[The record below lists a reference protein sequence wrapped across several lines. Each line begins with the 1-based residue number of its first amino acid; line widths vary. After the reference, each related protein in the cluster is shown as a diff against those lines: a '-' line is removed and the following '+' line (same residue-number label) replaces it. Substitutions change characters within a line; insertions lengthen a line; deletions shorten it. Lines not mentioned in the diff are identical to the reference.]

1 MGGVAQGIGTATAG
15 IAGAAAS
22 KYAADQQRKATQAG
36 ITAQQGQ
43 FNTQQ
48 QNIAPYLGAGKF
60 GLEQLQSG
68 LTSQGGAFQQPANF
82 QAAGLAKQAVTPT
95 GFTPTGAAAQAL
107 NPAAFTPTGVAASAL
122 NPAQFAATGMAQ
134 NALNPDAFRAPT
146 AAEAAAMPGYQFQVE
161 QANKG
166 LQAAQAATGRLGGA
180 AAQEALRL
188 NQGLASTD
196 YQNAYSNA
204 FNTYG
209 ANRSAAQDA
218 LRAQLTQYGTGL
230 NTAQGALA
238 NQSGIYGTN
247 QAANQNALASQSG
260 LYNQGLQTAQQAYG
274 NQLQNFNVGNTLG
287 TQQWNRLA
295 SLAGLGQTANAQ
307 LGSAGS
313 TATNQISDLLTQGGN
328 ARASGTIGGANA
340 LAQLGQIPGQ
350 MAAYNYLN
358 PPSTAYGSSAPY
370 SPYAASNYG
379 ATPVPAGLGTDF
391 NYAPQTASSYDVN
404 SLPMTANPYQY
415 GLNV

>member
-68 LTSQGGAFQQPANF
+68 LTSQGGAFQKPANF
-82 QAAGLAKQAVTPT
+82 QQTGLAQQAVTPA

-134 NALNPDAFRAPT
+134 NALNPDAFKAPT

-218 LRAQLTQYGTGL
+218 LRAQLTQYGTGM

-260 LYNQGLQTAQQAYG
+260 LYNQNQQTAQQAYG

-287 TQQWNRLA
+287 NQQWNRLA
-295 SLAGLGQTANAQ
+295 SLAGLGQAATAQVGAAGQN
-307 LGSAGS
+307 SA
-313 TATNQISDLLTQGGN
+313 NQISDLLTQGGN
-328 ARASGTIGGANA
+328 ARASGVIGGANA

-350 MAAYNYLN
+350 IAAYNYLN
-358 PPSTAYGSSAPY
+358 PQQNTQTAFQNSAAYQSPYQLASQAATGAGQYQYPTGGSS
-370 SPYAASNYG
+370 YG
-379 ATPVPAGLGTDF
+379 G
-391 NYAPQTASSYDVN
+391 
-404 SLPMTANPYQY
+404 
-415 GLNV
+415 